1 MKTRLRVKSFLKFF
15 SYFSSEYMKMN
26 AVQSM
31 ENEYAQFLNVFLL
44 LLFGNMIGLPSPPSS
59 GTLRILPLELEEMK
73 YFQMRS
79 ARTGDALG
87 DLFDAFNV
95 EI

>member
-59 GTLRILPLELEEMK
+59 VTLRILPLELEEMK

>member
-1 MKTRLRVKSFLKFF
+1 MKTGLRVKSFLKFF

-31 ENEYAQFLNVFLL
+31 ENEYSQFLNVFLL

-59 GTLRILPLELEEMK
+59 VTLRILPLELEEMK

>member
-1 MKTRLRVKSFLKFF
+1 MKTKQRLKYYFKSFKF
-15 SYFSSEYMKMN
+15 FSSEYMKMN

-31 ENEYAQFLNVFLL
+31 ENEYSQLLNVFLL
-44 LLFGNMIGLPSPPSS
+44 LLFGNFIGLPSPPSS
-59 GTLRILPLELEEMK
+59 ITLRILPLEINEMK
-73 YFQMRS
+73 YFYSKS
-79 ARTGDALG
+79 ARAGDALG